1 MGMISSFL
9 RWFGRRPSQP
19 DDPPGPAATLILHDT
34 AGDSSSTSWI
44 GGQPQVPAGFEWP
57 VYNGRPLDF
66 LLQLDLAVL
75 AAFETGLNL
84 PKAGRLLFF
93 YDTEIQ
99 TWGFRPEDRGSSAV
113 IYLTESDKLQ
123 LASGPDGTRIFG
135 QMPVTFAQTRTSP
148 DSRSPWASKPPTTT
162 DHSGSDDAG
171 PDMNGQIGGYPHVV
185 QNSMELQCELVCSG
199 LTATPAAYHSLAAMR
214 AGREVRNWRLLAQI
228 PSIEALNLM
237 WGDGGML
244 YFWIKQDA
252 LQRREFSRSWL
263 ILQSY

>member
-1 MGMISSFL
+1 M
-9 RWFGRRPSQP
+9 
-19 DDPPGPAATLILHDT
+19 
-34 AGDSSSTSWI
+34 
-44 GGQPQVPAGFEWP
+44 
-57 VYNGRPLDF
+57 
-66 LLQLDLAVL
+66 L

-84 PKAGRLLFF
+84 PKVGSLLFF
-93 YDTEIQ
+93 YDTETQ

-113 IYLTESDKLQ
+113 VYLTESDQLQ
-123 LASGPDGTRIFG
+123 LAPGPDGARTFG

-148 DSRSPWASKPPTTT
+148 ESRSPWGSKPPTTT
-162 DHSGSDDAG
+162 DHSSSHDDV
-171 PDMNGQIGGYPHVV
+171 PDLNGQIGGHPHIV

-199 LTATPAAYHSLAAMR
+199 LTATPAAYHSLTALR
-214 AGREVRNWRLLAQI
+214 ARREVRKWRLLAQI
-228 PSIEALNLM
+228 PSIEALDLM